1 MASRARG
8 LAFALLMVAGL
19 VPAWAQQIEAP
30 VSAASR
36 CLTVREGAADAPEY
50 PFDAFKRGVRGAVQV
65 LLEFSAA
72 DAPPKLTVQENLG
85 DPDFVD
91 AVRKHARDL
100 RVPCLKPGEG
110 PARLIRD
117 YQFRPDDRKVHWF
130 SAVDA
135 DAEAERQAWRCVRH
149 ARGATKPEY
158 SRAARQAELQGRVVA
173 ELRFD
178 SADRPPQFVVHA
190 RPGADELVRSV
201 EAWLSGLRMPCH
213 AGGVVKSDWT
223 FVYLLEGEGAYGFRD
238 LPFAT
243 LLGNTVG
250 IDRQRLQF
258 DTTRMACPFEV
269 DFQFRQPYLRNR
281 VGEVG
286 ERHPERRVL
295 LEWMET
301 IDLRA
306 GRRSLDSIYGD
317 RTRITVP
324 CIRID
329 LKPKE

>member
-1 MASRARG
+1 MASRACG
-8 LAFALLMVAGL
+8 LAFALLMAAGL
-19 VPAWAQQIEAP
+19 APAWAQQIEAP

-65 LLEFSAA
+65 LLEFDAA
-72 DAPPKLTVQENLG
+72 DAPPKLTVQESLG
-85 DPDFVD
+85 EPDFVD

-117 YQFRPDDRKVHWF
+117 YVFRPDDRKVHWF

-135 DAEAERQAWRCVRH
+135 DAEAQRRAWRCIRH
-149 ARGATKPEY
+149 AGGATKPEY

-178 SADRPPQFVVHA
+178 SADKPPQFVAHA
-190 RPGADELVRSV
+190 RPGARELARSV
-201 EAWLSGLRMPCH
+201 ERWLSDLRMPCH

-223 FVYLLEGEGAYGFRD
+223 FEYLLEGQGAYGFRD
-238 LPFAT
+238 LPFTT
-243 LLGNTVG
+243 LVGNTVG

-258 DTTRMACPFEV
+258 DTTQMACPFEV
-269 DFQFRQPYLRNR
+269 DLQFRQPHLRNR

-286 ERHPERRVL
+286 ERHAERRPL

-301 IDLRA
+301 IDLRLN
-306 GRRSLDSIYGD
+306 RNQLDSVYGD